1 MSAPRSIVTDIEGTT
16 TSVRFVYDTLFPYA
30 RERIGAFVREHRA
43 DPVVAA
49 QIAAIAEQAG
59 GDSLDAAIATLT
71 RWIDEDRK
79 ATPLKTLQGLI
90 WAAGYAD
97 GTLRGHVYADA
108 ATTLRRWHAA
118 GHALYVYSSGS
129 IAAQK
134 LLFGYSDHGDL
145 TPLFSG
151 YFDTTT
157 GPKREA
163 DSYRRIAQTIGR
175 PGEEIVFLSDIE
187 AELDA
192 ARAAGLHTVWLA
204 RDSEPDPR
212 AGHRQVAD
220 FTTIDPERP

>member
-118 GHALYVYSSGS
+118 G
-129 IAAQK
+129 
-134 LLFGYSDHGDL
+134 
-145 TPLFSG
+145 
-151 YFDTTT
+151 
-157 GPKREA
+157 
-163 DSYRRIAQTIGR
+163 
-175 PGEEIVFLSDIE
+175 
-187 AELDA
+187 
-192 ARAAGLHTVWLA
+192 LHTVWLA